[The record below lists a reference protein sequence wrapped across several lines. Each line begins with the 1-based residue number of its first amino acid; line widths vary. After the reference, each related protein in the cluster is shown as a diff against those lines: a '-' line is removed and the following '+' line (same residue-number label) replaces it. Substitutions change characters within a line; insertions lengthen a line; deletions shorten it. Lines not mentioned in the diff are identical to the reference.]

1 MKKIRYS
8 EEQIVKIL
16 KEVDAGVPVTEV
28 TRKYNLGTATI
39 YKWKQKYGGMEANDL
54 RRLKQLEE
62 ENRKLKEIVADQALN
77 IKVLD
82 HVIKKY

>member
-1 MKKIRYS
+1 MKKRYT
-8 EEQIVKIL
+8 EEQIIKIL
-16 KEVDAGVPVTEV
+16 KEVESGVPATEV
-28 TRKYNLGTATI
+28 TRKYNLGTATL
-39 YKWKQKYGGMEANDL
+39 YKWKQKYSGMEANDL

-62 ENRKLKEIVADQALN
+62 ENRKLKEIVADQTLN

>member
-1 MKKIRYS
+1 MKKRYS
-8 EEQIVKIL
+8 EEQIIKIL
-16 KEVDAGVPVTEV
+16 KEVEAGVPATEV
-28 TRKYNLGTATI
+28 TRKYNLGTATL
-39 YKWKQKYGGMEANDL
+39 YKWKQKYSGMETNAL

-62 ENRKLKEIVADQALN
+62 ENSKLKEIVADQALN

>member
-1 MKKIRYS
+1 MKKRYT
-8 EEQIVKIL
+8 EEQIVNIL

-28 TRKYNLGTATI
+28 TRKYGLGTATI
-39 YKWKQKYGGMEANDL
+39 YKWRQKYGGMETNEL

-82 HVIKKY
+82 HIIKKY